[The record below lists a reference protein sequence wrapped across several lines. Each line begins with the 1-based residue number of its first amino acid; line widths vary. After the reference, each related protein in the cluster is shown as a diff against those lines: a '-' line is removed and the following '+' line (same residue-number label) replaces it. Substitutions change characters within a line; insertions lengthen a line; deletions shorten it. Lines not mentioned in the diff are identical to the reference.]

1 MFIFTWFYN
10 FGSFC
15 RSAVYNLY
23 ALFHTK
29 KCYIALGN
37 FYKRIERDAK
47 QKLPRR
53 VVVIGPA
60 TGLNSIFILPFLTGN
75 QIEYNAVEYDAQYAD
90 DLKQNMWYGNCQ
102 FKLGQKEGDFMNC
115 DIEYFKPVNGVPVHV
130 WMIECIMLIKPENK
144 MWDRIAEIRNTY
156 PETVFVFSQCMFNK
170 KSLFGRLASIF
181 KPLLFFITSIDFG
194 TPTILQDFKANV
206 TRIFGEKCHL
216 IHDNGF
222 PGITVDTTTLGNHL
236 KFYACS
242 AETRL
247 PDEPKV

>member
-1 MFIFTWFYN
+1 
-10 FGSFC
+10 
-15 RSAVYNLY
+15 
-23 ALFHTK
+23 
-29 KCYIALGN
+29 
-37 FYKRIERDAK
+37 
-47 QKLPRR
+47 
-53 VVVIGPA
+53 
-60 TGLNSIFILPFLTGN
+60 
-75 QIEYNAVEYDAQYAD
+75 
-90 DLKQNMWYGNCQ
+90 
-102 FKLGQKEGDFMNC
+102 
-115 DIEYFKPVNGVPVHV
+115 
-130 WMIECIMLIKPENK
+130 MLIKPENK